1 MLYKRNDGF
10 QNFELRVLSIAAF
23 LRCLN
28 ASIEYAPTY
37 QLKKKA
43 I

>member
-1 MLYKRNDGF
+1 MLYKRNYGF